1 MTLQTDTKIKAS
13 AYVLTEPGACILGK
27 NEIAFCTAADPGS
40 EVSLILY
47 RPGTNEITNEF
58 PMQED
63 PYHGSLR
70 SIRISGSALQK
81 TEYNYRING
90 KIVTDP
96 FAQRLVGRPDFG
108 RKNNGKGLIVRAA
121 LASADP
127 MAEDIPPL
135 RIPYEDV
142 VAYTLHVRGFT
153 AHRSS
158 GVRHK
163 GTFRGIAEKIPYLK
177 ELGVNQLILLPA
189 YDFNEIIEQKT
200 TRAIPEYAQRAEE
213 ARAAR
218 QNAAKE
224 SGSSGKN
231 GTEEAPYKINYW
243 GFTDEAYYLAPKAA
257 YCATARPDEEFR
269 SLVKLLHSNGIEVI
283 MEFGFPSGI
292 SEAAVCRILSWWAG
306 HYHVDGFMV
315 LARPEI
321 TAMLPREEILA
332 DSKLIAG
339 YFNTDEVLPGG
350 SIKGRRLL
358 ADCNDGFKN
367 DCRRLLKG
375 DEGVLSA
382 FSERMKQNHRCKA
395 IMNYMTNHDGFT
407 LLDLVSYD
415 KKHNE
420 ANGEQNR
427 DGASCDFSWN
437 CGEEGPS
444 RKKQVQRLRMRQM
457 KNAMAMLLLAQGTP
471 MILAGDEFGNTQMG
485 NNNPYCQD
493 NEITWIDW
501 NSARR
506 GSELLAFVKDLIALR
521 RAYPVLRQAKPLL
534 GSDTTFLGYPD
545 ISFHGSKAWYGAFDY
560 QNRHL
565 GIMYCARTPEQPF
578 VYTAFNFHWESQTL
592 AMPNLPKD
600 NVWKLKAM
608 TCDTQD
614 DIIPEV
620 KEREVV
626 IPGRSVCV
634 YVSEKQ
640 NNTSEGK

>member
-1 MTLQTDTKIKAS
+1 MTLQTDRQTKAS

-27 NEIAFCTAADPGS
+27 KESAFCVAADPGS
-40 EVSLILY
+40 EVSLVLY
-47 RPGTNEITNEF
+47 TPGTNEIAEEF
-58 PMQED
+58 PMPED

-70 SIRISGSALQK
+70 SIRISGPAAQK
-81 TEYNYRING
+81 TEYNFKIDG

-96 FAQRLVGRPDFG
+96 FAQRLVGRPAFG
-108 RKNNGKGLIVRAA
+108 KKDNGNGLVLRAA
-121 LASADP
+121 LASGEP
-127 MAEDIPPL
+127 MVEQTPPL
-135 RIPYEDV
+135 RIPFEDV
-142 VAYTLHVRGFT
+142 VAYTLHVRGYT

-163 GTFRGIAEKIPYLK
+163 GTFRGLAEKIPYLK

-189 YDFNEIIEQKT
+189 YDFNEIIEQK
-200 TRAIPEYAQRAEE
+200 RAKNIPEYAQKAEAAKAAEE
-213 ARAAR
+213 GAVKEAASSEK
-218 QNAAKE
+218 KE
-224 SGSSGKN
+224 
-231 GTEEAPYKINYW
+231 EEYKVNYW
-243 GFTDEAYYLAPKAA
+243 GFADEAYYLAPKAA
-257 YCATARPDEEFR
+257 YCATSRPDEEFR
-269 SLVKLLHSNGIEVI
+269 GLVQALHSNGIELI
-283 MEFGFPSGI
+283 MEFGFPARI
-292 SEAAVCRILSWWAG
+292 SEAAVCRILTWWVRN
-306 HYHVDGFMV
+306 YHVDGFMV

-321 TAMLPREEILA
+321 TAMLAREETLA
-332 DSKLIAG
+332 DSKLICG
-339 YFNTDEVLPGG
+339 YFNTDEILPEGL
-350 SIKGRRLL
+350 SKGRKLL

-375 DEGVLSA
+375 DEGFLGA

-427 DGASCDFSWN
+427 DGAACDFSWN

-444 RKKQVQRLRMRQM
+444 RKKQVNRLRVQQM
-457 KNAMAMLLLAQGTP
+457 KNAIAMLLLAQGTP
-471 MILAGDEFGNTQMG
+471 MILAGDEFGNTQLG

-493 NEITWIDW
+493 NEITWLDW
-501 NSARR
+501 TGARR
-506 GSELLAFVKDLIALR
+506 GGELLSFVRDMIRLR

-565 GIMYCARTPEQPF
+565 GIMYCARTTDQPF
-578 VYTAFNFHWESQTL
+578 VYTAFNFHWEPQVL
-592 AMPNLPKD
+592 AMPNLPKG
-600 NVWKLKAM
+600 NVWKLKAQ
-608 TCDTQD
+608 TCDAED
-614 DIIPEV
+614 AAACEV
-620 KEREVV
+620 TDREVM

-640 NNTSEGK
+640 DASDEKTSES